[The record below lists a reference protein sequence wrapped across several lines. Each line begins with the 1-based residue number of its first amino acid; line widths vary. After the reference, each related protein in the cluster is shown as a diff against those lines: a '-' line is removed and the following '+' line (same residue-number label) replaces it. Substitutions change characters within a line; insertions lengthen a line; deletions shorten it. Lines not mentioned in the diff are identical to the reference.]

1 MLPTKIAFCS
11 LDSVKAFSIA
21 LTLTGVALNF
31 LSGCSTSV
39 HAPDAATKNAANA
52 QLSKNLVG
60 SGKSGADKK
69 DGVICDESSIPSA
82 KVDAVPRSNFD
93 PESPDMK
100 AESDV
105 DEKVLKAWRLAVKNE
120 EKKSLEIIDSLDKK
134 YPKFKTVAAMHAQ
147 ILDHFGRKK
156 EALKYY
162 EEATSGNDFDLLH
175 TFKMARAYRT
185 AGDTKTAIEKYRKLV
200 KEAPDFPPGKFGL
213 AQVLLSEDKNSAE
226 AKELFSS
233 LNASDRAT
241 LDAEE
246 AAANEKVKFNSNSSS
261 KEVKPSK

>member
-1 MLPTKIAFCS
+1 MLSTKNA
-11 LDSVKAFSIA
+11 IA
-21 LTLTGVALNF
+21 LTVAGFSLNF
-31 LSGCSTSV
+31 LSGCSSSV
-39 HAPDAATKNAANA
+39 HAPEAATKNAANA

-60 SGKSGADKK
+60 STAGVDKK
-69 DGVICDESSIPSA
+69 NGVICDESSIPSS
-82 KVDAVPRSNFD
+82 KVDAAPGSNFN

-100 AESDV
+100 AETDV
-105 DEKVLKAWRLAVKNE
+105 DEKVLIAWRLAVKHE
-120 EKKSLEIIDSLDKK
+120 EKKSLEMIDALDKK

-200 KEAPDFPPGKFGL
+200 KEAPEFPPGKYGL
-213 AQVLLSEDKNSAE
+213 AQVLLSEDKNSTE
-226 AKELFSS
+226 ARELLSS

-246 AAANEKVKFNSNSSS
+246 TAANEKLKTNVSSS
-261 KEVKPSK
+261 AKEVKPSK

>member
-1 MLPTKIAFCS
+1 VFVLSTR
-11 LDSVKAFSIA
+11 AFSIA
-21 LTLTGVALNF
+21 FTVTGVSLTF
-31 LSGCSTSV
+31 LSGCGTSV

-60 SGKSGADKK
+60 SGKSGTDKK
-69 DGVICDESSIPSA
+69 DGMVCDESSIPSS
-82 KVDAVPRSNFD
+82 KVDAVPGSNFS

-105 DEKVLKAWRLAVKNE
+105 DEKVLTAWRLAVKND
-120 EKKSLEIIDSLDKK
+120 EKKSLEMIDALDKK

-185 AGDTKTAIEKYRKLV
+185 AGDTKMAIEKYRKLV

-213 AQVLLSEDKNSAE
+213 AQALISEDKNSAE
-226 AKELFSS
+226 ARELLGR
-233 LNASDRAT
+233 LNADDRAT
-241 LDAEE
+241 LEAEE
-246 AAANEKVKFNSNSSS
+246 AAANGKAKASNTSSS